1 MIDIKLKHQLFPTSE
16 TIPTF
21 YGLPK
26 VHKASVPLRPI
37 VSSIGSVTY
46 NIAKYLAKIIGPL
59 VGKSNHHIWNS
70 KDFAEKIQG
79 IVLDADETITS
90 FDVTALFTSIPP
102 ADAVLAVRDVLKED
116 KTLADRTDLSPDQIC
131 ELLSLCLDNTYFSY
145 GNNFYQQCHGCS
157 MGSPVS
163 PIISN
168 LYMERFEQFALSSY
182 PGSPPSKWYRYVD
195 DTWVIVKFSEL
206 DNFFTHINQVDN
218 NIKFTQEGLT
228 DNKLPFLDCLV
239 TVNQDRTLS
248 VSVFRKPT
256 HTDQY
261 LQFSSNHP
269 LVQKLGVV
277 NTLYH
282 RADTII
288 TKDSDKITEH
298 QHLRHALKTCGYK
311 DWAIDKALNRG
322 EKDDKPANEGTTS
335 SGTKTYVT
343 IPYHGDVSEKL
354 KRIYRDHGI
363 TTHFKPTNTLR
374 QSLVHPK
381 DKQPKGRISG
391 VVYGVQCAEDQEC
404 QEHYIGETGQPL
416 QSRMSQ
422 HRRASSSGND
432 SAVYKHLDGSGHNF
446 DIDDVVILDREPRWF
461 ERGVKEAV
469 WVRAEQPSLNRSG
482 GVRVNLSHGWDRVI
496 KQLPHRLTSDDPKSS
511 TQLKAKGFGRNV
523 GDSI

>member
-1 MIDIKLKHQLFPTSE
+1 M
-16 TIPTF
+16 
-21 YGLPK
+21 
-26 VHKASVPLRPI
+26 ASVPLRPI

-46 NIAKYLAKIIGPL
+46 NIAKYLAKIVGPL
-59 VGKSNHHIWNS
+59 VGKSKHHIWNS

-116 KTLADRTDLSPDQIC
+116 KTLSERTDLSPDQIC

-168 LYMERFEQFALSSY
+168 LYMERFEQFNLSSY
-182 PGSPPSKWYRYVD
+182 PGSTPSKWYRYVD

-206 DNFFTHINQVDN
+206 DKFFAHINQVDN

-288 TKDSDKITEH
+288 TKDSDKINEH

-311 DWAIDKALNRG
+311 DWAIDKALNHG
-322 EKDDKPANEGTTS
+322 EKDAKPASEPTAS
-335 SGTKTYVT
+335 SGTKTFVT

-381 DKQPKGRISG
+381 DKQPKGRLSG
-391 VVYGVQCAEDQEC
+391 VVYGIQCAEDQVVC
-404 QEHYIGETGQPL
+404 VCVCVCVCVHITPTWAICLYYTPVFV
-416 QSRMSQ
+416 
-422 HRRASSSGND
+422 
-432 SAVYKHLDGSGHNF
+432 VY
-446 DIDDVVILDREPRWF
+446 
-461 ERGVKEAV
+461 
-469 WVRAEQPSLNRSG
+469 
-482 GVRVNLSHGWDRVI
+482 
-496 KQLPHRLTSDDPKSS
+496 LT
-511 TQLKAKGFGRNV
+511 
-523 GDSI
+523 